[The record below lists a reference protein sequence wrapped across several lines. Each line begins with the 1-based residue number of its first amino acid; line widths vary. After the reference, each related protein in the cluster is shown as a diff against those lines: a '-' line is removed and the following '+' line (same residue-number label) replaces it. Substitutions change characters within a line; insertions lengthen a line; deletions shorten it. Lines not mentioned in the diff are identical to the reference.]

1 MARVKI
7 TATSKIIFF
16 FIVILSS
23 IFSYETATQLLTLEN
38 KILSRIEPN
47 LAHRAGR
54 TNTTAKPLPLQKI
67 RIFRLE

>member
-47 LAHRAGR
+47 PAPREGR
-54 TNTTAKPLPLQKI
+54 TTTTAKAPTAPKD
-67 RIFRLE
+67 